1 MAVKGERVEQMEETV
16 KSNREYDQLYYTWTP
31 DGISLYKKEGGMGI
45 AASSKEDSAFRKI
58 CERIPVNRK
67 PELTDFQ
74 EETEYFQYNASL
86 KTYTFTG
93 IYTIPSPEEIRNR
106 DNWLA
111 HILVPTDPLDL
122 EDPSDYIRDVHY
134 RPHIEKMEKGMERLD
149 KAAFPPCHF
158 SYQELLRKYNLTD
171 CSRLAVLLSMEYGGF
186 FSDGKKTIVFPLEV
200 KPDRAAENRGIFSRV
215 AREITWLLHGWVP
228 EGLTKSREEL
238 CQNLGYATGRTARN
252 KNCLCFIPAGDPV
265 ERDKQCFELDPACDY
280 HDYQTRISRGADLF
294 YMLAQKAQVSAEEV
308 RGFVKEICGILPVPA
323 GNIRQLQEAYQC
335 YEMKYLLDED
345 SLPDW
350 KEAGMDSKLSQASRG
365 DFLARTYCMD
375 YLLRMDAASRTL
387 ASSQLRQCWQVL
399 ASEGNHL
406 NPRFESL
413 VPVFLN
419 TSYQLW
425 ETAKESQKES
435 YKKDYFSQLELVRT
449 GSSELKEK
457 LYQDQNG
464 CVQKHLARLKDQP
477 SFGET
482 EKNRTNQAQKQL
494 EIFEDCLEAYGELL
508 DDIASF
514 AHEMSAWAET
524 FYQQHTDQ
532 PKLESR
538 LDQLVRT
545 HTRVFDP
552 KWWELLVLRTLPA
565 DSLSFYEAY
574 PRTKTVGAEGFW
586 LEKATSFLETCRFPG
601 LAAYERFVRLSFEEK
616 NLTETGFSRAVKNWA
631 EKGRRALFDLKE
643 KKKKGKGTN
652 SSSLYCWFLYEKEQA
667 GSWNAQPL
675 WKEITTDCFEKLRS
689 LKTDS
694 AEDAGVQNIWKK
706 MLRAEGAGAARLRLY
721 LDFRAG
727 KPISLKDTRLV
738 AADPGS
744 EREALRDLLWKETE
758 KQREDVFPG
767 ASDSNHL
774 CSLMRLEA
782 ACADTV
788 SAYCRA
794 FYDLL
799 TKGATDEMPE
809 TSSKA
814 QIARKRLYEIKAQ
827 GLLSEDDDIR
837 QVTER
842 VGQYTDLR
850 EYLDER
856 ESAPTLDLQQ
866 LKQYVSGYQAGVL
879 ESERCSLFE
888 EKLVAEAGAF
898 YEKQPLSVKKEINLC
913 MNALSLWKNWLDQ
926 RYDCG
931 NLEEFLNLSPE
942 LEEESPERW
951 EQEHQKFQKLLAR
964 YDQIL
969 EQRAK
974 RKQQEAS
981 YRNRTEPKAGYSSR
995 YAAEPE
1001 PGYSTGYVAKPKS
1014 GRSSGYGK
1022 ESESGYFPRYSGSP
1036 ESGYSGGYSAKPKSG
1051 CSGWYHTEPES
1062 ERDCG
1067 QPGYKKRRE
1076 TSDFRTQETT
1086 DGSGEKTSSRGSDIE
1101 NIIGFLNKA
1110 GKKDAEG

>member
-45 AASSKEDSAFRKI
+45 AASSKEDSAFRRI

-93 IYTIPSPEEIRNR
+93 IYAIPSPEEIRNR

-111 HILVPTDPLDL
+111 HILVPADPLDL

-134 RPHIEKMEKGMERLD
+134 QPHIEKMEKGMERLD

-158 SYQELLRKYNLTD
+158 SYQELLHKYNLTD

-186 FSDGKKTIVFPLEV
+186 FSDGKKTIVFPLKV
-200 KPDRAAENRGIFSRV
+200 KRDRATGNSGTFSRV

-252 KNCLCFIPAGDPV
+252 KNCLCFIPAKDPV
-265 ERDKQCFELDPACDY
+265 ERDKQCFELDQASDY
-280 HDYQTRISRGADLF
+280 HDYQTRISRGADFF
-294 YMLAQKAQVSAEEV
+294 YMLAQKAQISAAEV

-335 YEMKYLLDED
+335 YEMKYLLDEN

-350 KEAGMDSKLSQASRG
+350 KKAGMDTRLSQASRG
-365 DFLARTYCMD
+365 DFLARTYCVD

-387 ASSQLRQCWQVL
+387 TSSQLSQCWQAL
-399 ASEGNHL
+399 AREGDHL

-425 ETAKESQKES
+425 ETAKESQKEP
-435 YKKDYFSQLELVRT
+435 YKENYFSQLELVRT

-464 CVQKHLARLKDQP
+464 CMQRHLARLKDQP
-477 SFGET
+477 SFGEI
-482 EKNRTNQAQKQL
+482 EKNRIDQAEKQL

-508 DDIASF
+508 YGFASF
-514 AHEMSAWAET
+514 THEMSAWAET

-532 PKLESR
+532 PKLENR

-545 HTRVFDP
+545 HTGVFDR

-574 PRTKTVGAEGFW
+574 PRAKTVGAESFW

-601 LAAYERFVRLSFEEK
+601 LAVYEGFVRLSFEEK
-616 NLTETGFSRAVKNWA
+616 NLTETGFSQAVKNWA

-643 KKKKGKGTN
+643 KKKKGKGTK

-694 AEDAGVQNIWKK
+694 AEEAGVQNIWKE
-706 MLRAEGAGAARLRLY
+706 MLLAEGAGAARLRLY
-721 LDFRAG
+721 LDFHAG
-727 KPISLKDTRLV
+727 KQISLKDTRLV

-744 EREALRDLLWKETE
+744 ERSALRDLLWKEVE
-758 KQREDVFPG
+758 EQMDILSPG
-767 ASDSNHL
+767 ASAGNRL
-774 CSLMRLEA
+774 RSLMRLEA

-799 TKGATDEMPE
+799 TGGAKDEMPK
-809 TSSKA
+809 TFHPA
-814 QIARKRLYEIKAQ
+814 QIARKRLSEIKAQ
-827 GLLSEDDDIR
+827 GLLSEEEDIR
-837 QVTER
+837 RVTER
-842 VGQYTDLR
+842 VGQYIDLR

-856 ESAPTLDLQQ
+856 EGAPTRSLQQ
-866 LKQYVSGYQAGVL
+866 LKQYVSGYQAEVL
-879 ESERCSLFE
+879 ESERCALFE
-888 EKLVAEAGAF
+888 EKLVAETGAF

-913 MNALSLWKNWLDQ
+913 MNSLSLWKNWLDQ

-951 EQEHQKFQKLLAR
+951 EEEHRKFHKLLAC

-981 YRNRTEPKAGYSSR
+981 YRYRTEPKSGYSSR

-1001 PGYSTGYVAKPKS
+1001 PGYSTGYVAKLKS
-1014 GRSSGYGK
+1014 GRSFGYGK
-1022 ESESGYFPRYSGSP
+1022 ESEPGYSPRYSGSP

-1067 QPGYKKRRE
+1067 QPGYEKRRE

-1086 DGSGEKTSSRGSDIE
+1086 DGSGEKTGSRGSDIE